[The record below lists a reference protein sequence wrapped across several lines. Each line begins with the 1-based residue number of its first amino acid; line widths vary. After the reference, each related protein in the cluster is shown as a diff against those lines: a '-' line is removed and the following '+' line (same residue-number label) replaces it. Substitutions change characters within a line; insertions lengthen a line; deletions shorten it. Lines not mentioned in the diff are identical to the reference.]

1 MGAAMAPCSGFHTA
15 LVPAAVARGV
25 VRSASPRGGAA
36 ARRGGVRA
44 AGFSLRMN
52 ISAEQIAAA
61 EERAKIREAVIEEK
75 RRQRAER
82 EREARDEAR

>member
-1 MGAAMAPCSGFHTA
+1 
-15 LVPAAVARGV
+15 
-25 VRSASPRGGAA
+25 
-36 ARRGGVRA
+36 
-44 AGFSLRMN
+44 MN